1 MSATNFR
8 EHKGL
13 FGSEVS
19 RRDAVHTLGAAGTAA
34 WLGMRSLDAI
44 AGQAEASP
52 ITIPDAGAQ
61 LPTEPVEFQW
71 MDSGDAKALFFKAYF
86 SAYMQAHPNIS
97 IVYETFPFA
106 QLGETITAGVQNGNA
121 PDVFQLPGSIPAP
134 EVIREGWVAPIDD
147 LIPDFEGWKSAFPA
161 GSFFEGFN
169 QYEGK
174 TYSFP
179 ITKSTGYTT
188 LMYSHAAYMQAAGLD
203 PSKALT
209 LDEFR
214 EACRTI
220 TEQGN
225 GNYFGL
231 MIAAKEGNQLAAF
244 VERLAWMDTIANDF
258 DWRTGTWNYTSD
270 QYLATIELLL
280 ALKADGSI
288 FPGSSSMNAP
298 QARAQFPQ
306 GQAGILLD
314 GTYAIPGWLK
324 DNPDFD
330 FGVTGQPI
338 PNSRQITPTSRD
350 LGVTGSNLMWIY
362 SGSENKAIAGDM
374 FHYIGSPEGNAAF
387 TSISGGGQPSIY
399 PQNNQDPNIDPR
411 SQLALKIVND
421 QTRLEPM
428 PEVRNPEV
436 AQVNL
441 ESRVLTPSIAEVIQG
456 IFVGQISDP
465 KAAMKDLA
473 DRSQQ
478 ELERSIKAAQDKGAS
493 VSFDD
498 WIFPN
503 WDPAQDYTEDDYAA
517 LT

>member
-1 MSATNFR
+1 MTDMTAQGWNSSQLT
-8 EHKGL
+8 
-13 FGSEVS
+13 
-19 RRDAVHTLGAAGTAA
+19 RRRAAQVLGGGGAAA
-34 WLGMRSLDAI
+34 WLGLHGEAAA

-52 ITIPDAGAQ
+52 VQIPESGAQ
-61 LPTEPVEFQW
+61 LPTGPVEFHW
-71 MDSGDAKALFFKAYF
+71 MDSGDAKALFFNAYF
-86 SAYMQAHPNIS
+86 AAYMQAHPNIT
-97 IVYETFPFA
+97 ITYETFPFA

-134 EVIREGWVAPIDD
+134 EVIREGWVAAIDD
-147 LIPDFEGWKSAFPA
+147 LIPDFEGWKSAFPP

-188 LMYSHAAYMQAAGLD
+188 LMYSNVAYMEAAGID
-203 PSKALT
+203 PTKALT
-209 LDEFR
+209 LDAFR
-214 EACRTI
+214 AACKKI
-220 TEQGN
+220 TEQGA
-225 GNYFGL
+225 GKYFGL
-231 MIAAKEGNQLAAF
+231 MIGSKEGAQLAGF

-288 FPGSSSMNAP
+288 FPGASSMNAP

-314 GTYAIPGWLK
+314 GTYAIPGWRQES
-324 DNPDFD
+324 PDFD
-330 FGVTGQPI
+330 FAVAGQPI
-338 PNSRQITPTSRD
+338 PNSGTITPTYRD

-362 SGSENKAIAGDM
+362 AGSDSENKAIAGDM

-387 TSISGGGQPSIY
+387 TRISGGGQPSIY
-399 PQNNQDPNIDPR
+399 PENNEDPSIDPR
-411 SQLALKIVND
+411 SQLALTIVND
-421 QTRLEPM
+421 QTRLGPM
-428 PEVRNPEV
+428 PEIRNPEV
-436 AQVNL
+436 SKVNL
-441 ESRVLTPSIAEVIQG
+441 ESRALTPTIAEVIQG

-465 KAAMKDLA
+465 RAAMQDLA

-478 ELERSIKAAQDKGAS
+478 ELERSIKAAQDGGAQ

-503 WDPAQDYTEDDYAA
+503 WDPARDYTAEDYAA
-517 LT
+517 LA

>member
-1 MSATNFR
+1 MSDIR
-8 EHKGL
+8 VSECV
-13 FGSEVS
+13 GSELS
-19 RRDAVHTLGAAGTAA
+19 RRDALRVLGAGGTAA
-34 WLGMRSLDAI
+34 WLAMHGEAVAAS
-44 AGQAEASP
+44 QAEASP
-52 ITIPDAGAQ
+52 VQIPDSGAQ
-61 LPTEPVEFQW
+61 LPTDPVDFHW
-71 MDSGDAKALFFKAYF
+71 MDSGDAKALFFNAYF
-86 SAYMQAHPNIS
+86 SAYMQAHPNIT
-97 IVYETFPFA
+97 VRYETFPFA

-134 EVIREGWVAPIDD
+134 EVIREGWVAAIDD
-147 LIPDFEGWKSAFPA
+147 LIPDFEAWKSVFPP

-188 LMYSHAAYMQAAGLD
+188 LTYSNTAYMQAAGFD
-203 PSKALT
+203 PSMPLT

-214 EACRTI
+214 AACRKI
-220 TEQGN
+220 TEQGE

-231 MIAAKEGNQLAAF
+231 MIGAKEGAQLAAF
-244 VERLAWMDTIANDF
+244 VERLAWMDTIASDF

-288 FPGSSSMNAP
+288 FPGASSMNAP
-298 QARAQFPQ
+298 QTRAQFPQ

-314 GTYAIPGWLK
+314 GTYAIPGWRK
-324 DNPDFD
+324 DNPEFD
-330 FGVTGQPI
+330 FGVAGQPT
-338 PNSRQITPTSRD
+338 PNSGNITPTSRG
-350 LGVTGSNLMWIY
+350 LGVTGSNLMWMY
-362 SGSENKAIAGDM
+362 AESENKAIAGDM

-387 TSISGGGQPSIY
+387 TRLSGGGQPSIY
-399 PQNNQDPNIDPR
+399 PENNEDPSIDPR
-411 SQLALKIVND
+411 SQLALRIVND
-421 QTRLEPM
+421 QTRLGPM
-428 PEVRNPEV
+428 PEIRNPEV
-436 AQVNL
+436 SRVNL
-441 ESRVLTPSIAEVIQG
+441 ESRALTPTIAEVIQG

-465 KAAMKDLA
+465 RAAMQDLA
-473 DRSQQ
+473 DRSQR
-478 ELERSIKAAQDKGAS
+478 ELERSIKAAQDKGAQ

-517 LT
+517 LR

>member
-1 MSATNFR
+1 MTLDAFPQRSSHR
-8 EHKGL
+8 L
-13 FGSEVS
+13 S
-19 RRDAVHTLGAAGTAA
+19 RRTALHALGAGGATVY
-34 WLGMRSLDAI
+34 LGQTGAPQA
-44 AGQAEASP
+44 AGQADATP
-52 ITIPDAGAQ
+52 LAIPDSGAQ

-71 MDSGDAKALFFKAYF
+71 MDSGDAKALFFNDYF
-86 SAYMQAHPNIS
+86 TAYMAAHPNIT
-97 IVYETFPFA
+97 VTYETFPFA

-147 LIPDFEGWKSAFPA
+147 LIPGFETWKAAFPA
-161 GSFFEGFN
+161 GSFFEGYN

-188 LMYSHAAYMQAAGLD
+188 LTYYNTAYMQAAGYD
-203 PSKALT
+203 PSATALT

-214 EACRTI
+214 AACKAI
-220 TEQGN
+220 TEQGQ
-225 GNYFGL
+225 GQYFGL
-231 MIAAKEGNQLAAF
+231 MIGAKEGAQLAAF
-244 VERLAWMDTIANDF
+244 VERLAWMDTIASDF
-258 DWRTGTWNYTSD
+258 DWRTGAWNYTSD

-288 FPGSSSMNAP
+288 FPGASSMNAP

-314 GTYAIPGWLK
+314 GTYAIPGWRK

-330 FGVTGQPI
+330 FGVAGQPV
-338 PNSRQITPTSRD
+338 PNSGQVTPTSRD
-350 LGVTGSNLMWIY
+350 LGVTGSNFMWIY

-374 FHYIGSPEGNAAF
+374 FHYIGSPEGNAEF
-387 TSISGGGQPSIY
+387 TRRSGGGQPSIY
-399 PQNNQDPNIDPR
+399 PENNEDPNLDPR
-411 SQLALKIVND
+411 SRLALQIVND
-421 QTRLEPM
+421 QTRLSPM

-436 AQVNL
+436 AKVNL
-441 ESRVLTPSIAEVIQG
+441 ETRALTPTIAEVIQG
-456 IFVGQISDP
+456 IFVGQLSDP
-465 KAAMKDLA
+465 RAAMQDLA
-473 DRSQQ
+473 DRSRQ
-478 ELERSIKAAQDKGAS
+478 ELERSIKAAQDKGAQ

-503 WDPAQDYTEDDYAA
+503 WDPAQDYTEEDYAA